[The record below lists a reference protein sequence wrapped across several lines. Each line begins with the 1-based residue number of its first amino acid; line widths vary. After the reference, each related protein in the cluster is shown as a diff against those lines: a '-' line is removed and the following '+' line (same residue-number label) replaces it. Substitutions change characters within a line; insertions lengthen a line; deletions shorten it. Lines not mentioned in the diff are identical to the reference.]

1 MKQRPLSL
9 CIALLVLSGCAST
22 SPPEPGVYTPGS
34 WRYSASAT
42 QAPLPDAVTASWWK
56 NLGSDELNRLVQQ
69 AATGSF
75 DVAAAVA
82 RVAQARAQSRIAGAA
97 LLPGVTAFADA
108 DRQNGLLV
116 SNADSNNTGFDL
128 GIAASYE
135 LDFWGRNRSVHDAS
149 VARLNASVFD
159 RDTVTLT
166 VTSDVASM
174 WLQTVSLR
182 ERGSVARRT
191 LATAQRILA
200 TIDSRRRAGAATAL
214 ELAQQRGLAAA
225 GKRTAA
231 ALEQQANDAEASLA
245 LLLGET
251 PSRFHVVTT
260 SLDDL
265 RVPSSLMTRRP
276 DLASAEA
283 QLRAAH
289 ADIAV
294 ARAAMLPSVT
304 LTGPVGLGS
313 ERLRSLFDNPV
324 YSVAAGLTA
333 PIFNAGSLAAGRDL
347 AVARQ
352 EELLAVYRKAIVAAF
367 GDVELS
373 LNAAAGVD
381 AQRIAQDEELAQA
394 RRALVLAES
403 RYRAGAETLL
413 VVLDAQQTLYA
424 AEDEAVQLRL
434 ARLQASVALFRAL
447 GGGWS
452 EATG

>member
-1 MKQRPLSL
+1 M
-9 CIALLVLSGCAST
+9 
-22 SPPEPGVYTPGS
+22 
-34 WRYSASAT
+34 
-42 QAPLPDAVTASWWK
+42 PDAVTASWWK
-56 NLGSDELNRLVQQ
+56 NLGSDELNRLVGQ

-75 DVAAAVA
+75 DVAAAAA

-97 LLPGVTAFADA
+97 LLPAVTGFADA
-108 DRQNGLLV
+108 DRQSGLLV
-116 SNADSNNTGFDL
+116 SNADSNDTGFDL

-135 LDFWGRNRSVHDAS
+135 LDFWGRNRSLRDAS

-159 RDTVTLT
+159 RDTVALT
-166 VTSDVASM
+166 VMSDVASM
-174 WLQTVSLR
+174 WLQTVALR

-200 TIDSRRRAGAATAL
+200 AIDSQRRAGAATAL
-214 ELAQQRGLAAA
+214 ELAQQRGLVAAR
-225 GKRTAA
+225 KRTAA

-251 PSRFHVVTT
+251 PSRFHVATT

-265 RVPSSLMTRRP
+265 RVPLIDAGVPSSLITRRP

-289 ADIAV
+289 ADITV

-304 LTGPVGLGS
+304 LSGSVGLGS

-381 AQRIAQDEELAQA
+381 AQRIAQNEELAQA

-424 AEDEAVQLRL
+424 AEDEAMQLRL